1 MSLIDEKLSQLGL
14 IISDLTIEIKKL
26 KEKLKR
32 TEDDYWDAY
41 LNLQNT
47 KEELEKFQKEELR
60 GAVSTYR

>member
-26 KEKLKR
+26 KEKLKK
-32 TEDDYWDAY
+32 TEDDYWDVF

-47 KEELEKFQKEELR
+47 KEELEKLQKEER
-60 GAVSTYR
+60 YVVR

>member
-26 KEKLKR
+26 KEKLKK
-32 TEDDYWDAY
+32 TEDDYWDVF

-47 KEELEKFQKEELR
+47 KEELEKFDKEER
-60 GAVSTYR
+60 YVVR

>member
-47 KEELEKFQKEELR
+47 KEELEKFQKEEKYVIR
-60 GAVSTYR
+60 

>member
-26 KEKLKR
+26 KEKLKK
-32 TEDDYWDAY
+32 TEDDYWDVF

-47 KEELEKFQKEELR
+47 KEELEKFEKEER
-60 GAVSTYR
+60 YVVR